1 MIKRFKKLV
10 FASLLAF
17 SAFIWSLESTHA
29 ASSITQQGNTAA
41 TQATSGITEFF
52 STIWEKA
59 PLWIAAMIVFACSF
73 VVAKI
78 IKEKVVDKVS
88 GKLSEDDQDVL
99 VLIGR
104 ATYVAVLSVGI
115 TIALK
120 IGGIDLTTII
130 AAIGFG
136 IGFALQDL
144 IMNFIAGIMILIN
157 RQFTLGDFIQVNT
170 TIGQVV
176 EIQSRA
182 TVLKA
187 LDGTRVIVPNS
198 QLFTNQVTSFTSNP
212 FRRIDVGVGVEYR
225 TDLAHASQ
233 IIKEALAEQ
242 SGVLQE
248 PACAILLDSFGDSS
262 INFIVRFWVDSR
274 SNWLKTKSQ
283 VIQGIKKHFDE
294 AGIGIPFP
302 IHTLVFDRETEGVMM
317 PIYQASHDEFS
328 SQQNKREKQ
337 EVDLAAKIAASTER
351 AKMVT
356 DIVNPM
362 VTPLIGVGM
371 ENVAATA
378 SAVANVQAVQDAQ
391 DATPPLMPEMEKTET
406 GASFLTAT
414 AKPVTLPTPAAT
426 IPPVTIVAPSTPT
439 VTTVAPAPAVAV
451 VAPVAAVA
459 PVANTARIAYEPGK
473 GKPRIV

>member
-1 MIKRFKKLV
+1 MIKQIKKFI

-17 SAFIWSLESTHA
+17 SALMWSLEPAYA

-41 TQATSGITEFF
+41 TQATSGVTEFF

-73 VVAKI
+73 ILAKMM
-78 IKEKVVDKVS
+78 KEKVVDKVS
-88 GKLSEDDQDVL
+88 EKLSEDDQDVL

-104 ATYVAVLSVGI
+104 ATYVAVLSVGV

-182 TVLKA
+182 TILKA

-212 FRRIDVGVGVEYR
+212 FRRIEVVVGVEYR
-225 TDLAHASQ
+225 TDLAHANQ
-233 IIKEALAEQ
+233 IIKEALLERTE
-242 SGVLQE
+242 VLQE
-248 PACAILLDSFGDSS
+248 PAPAILLDSFGDSS
-262 INFIVRFWVDSR
+262 INFIIRFWVDSH
-274 SNWLKTKSQ
+274 SNWLKTKSM
-283 VIQGIKKHFDE
+283 VIQSIKRHFDE

-302 IHTLVFDRETEGVMM
+302 IRTLVFDRETEGVMM
-317 PIYQASHDEFS
+317 PVYQASHDEFAT
-328 SQQNKREKQ
+328 QQSKREKQ
-337 EVDLAAKIAASTER
+337 EADLATKIAASSER
-351 AKMVT
+351 AKVVT
-356 DIVNPM
+356 DIVKPL
-362 VTPLIGVGM
+362 VTPPVGVGV

-378 SAVANVQAVQDAQ
+378 LAAANVQAAQ
-391 DATPPLMPEMEKTET
+391 DATPPVMPEMEKTET

-414 AKPVTLPTPAAT
+414 AKP
-426 IPPVTIVAPSTPT
+426 ISPSSTF
-439 VTTVAPAPAVAV
+439 
-451 VAPVAAVA
+451 APVMTPMATVDNIH
-459 PVANTARIAYEPGK
+459 PTKGPGK
-473 GKPRIV
+473 GVSKIV